1 MSSPTL
7 TWIYLEEVVLILD
20 TLVTGMKP
28 GMDTEM
34 REDTSVTIHQG
45 LHQGLFIIVDSD
57 YFIIFRGLAPNF
69 RQDSIR
75 SGYISDHE
83 SRSGY
88 EHRGEYTPVTSD
100 HVEYTPVPVSDTNYG
115 DSFRF

>member
-1 MSSPTL
+1 MDQLPIQFKIFPNTIESSYLLQVCFSANTTLKEHNNKLSSPTL

-45 LHQGLFIIVDSD
+45 LHQALFIIVESD
-57 YFIIFRGLAPNF
+57 YFIRD
-69 RQDSIR
+69 RSI
-75 SGYISDHE
+75 
-83 SRSGY
+83 
-88 EHRGEYTPVTSD
+88 
-100 HVEYTPVPVSDTNYG
+100 
-115 DSFRF
+115 